1 MHRKPGVW
9 IGAGSAVVVI
19 AAAVVAFLFYQPKF
33 VATALEVPEAVV
45 SGDDV
50 TVTVLLG
57 NTGWGAGER
66 ELTILVDEA
75 PGRTTD
81 VRLAGGAEEQIEI
94 VVPDLL
100 PGNHKVSLVDFE
112 ELTGVVW
119 VMTPPEFVI
128 DSVAI
133 EPNPLDIITGN
144 QAVVVV
150 QVSNT
155 GEAEGA
161 HDFQL
166 ALDGQAG
173 ESRSITLAGG
183 ATTEE
188 RFTITVDGP
197 GPREVTVGDT
207 TTILRVLQL
216 ERPGNGT
223 LFVNDIG
230 GGSNELRITNN
241 SPQDVVVVLAAP
253 GVGQPA
259 LLSVYVQATSSSTVT
274 GVRDGVYSTYFV
286 FGSAWCT
293 YSRAFTQGATHSRFE
308 QDAVF
313 ESGPDFYT
321 SGTMEL
327 GGTEGTG
334 VPTLDVP
341 PADFPTM

>member
-1 MHRKPGVW
+1 M
-9 IGAGSAVVVI
+9 VI

-66 ELTILVDEA
+66 ELTVLVDEA

-81 VRLAGGAEEQIEI
+81 VSVAGGAEERVEI
-94 VVPDLL
+94 VIPDLR

-119 VMTPPEFVI
+119 VMTPPELVI

-144 QAVVVV
+144 EAVVVV

-155 GEAEGA
+155 GEAEGS

-166 ALDGQAG
+166 TLDGQVG

-207 TTILRVLQL
+207 TTTLRVLQL
-216 ERPGNGT
+216 ERPGNGA
-223 LFVNDIG
+223 LLVNDIG
-230 GGSNELRITNN
+230 GGPNELRITNN

-274 GVRDGVYSTYFV
+274 GIRDGVYSTYFV

-293 YSRAFTQGATHSRFE
+293 YSREFTQGATHNRFE
-308 QDAVF
+308 QDASF
-313 ESGPDFYT
+313 ESSGSFYT
-321 SGTMEL
+321 YYTLEL

-334 VPTLDVP
+334 VPTVDVP